1 MGSPRAAQ
9 RVSNQA
15 RRPPIYWTSVTFARA
30 ISRLRRTFQRGL
42 RGGIALLLVP
52 LMVLQVFGGVTYLA
66 HAHDGHGTHLHI
78 AGSREAALTV
88 ARSHVAFHAAG
99 HTHDDTSQ
107 AGGCDH
113 ADAAHA
119 EHSHAVPHAS
129 ILPADHQGE
138 PHGLLV
144 TIPDHEQ
151 VNARAVSA
159 VAAPQPVNMLVAM
172 AWVLAPVPDVSQN
185 HGSPGGHA
193 RTHLVGMTATQRLV
207 RTSGALLL

>member
-1 MGSPRAAQ
+1 M
-9 RVSNQA
+9 
-15 RRPPIYWTSVTFARA
+15 
-30 ISRLRRTFQRGL
+30 
-42 RGGIALLLVP
+42 ALLLVP

-66 HAHDGHGTHLHI
+66 HAHDGHGTHVHI
-78 AGSREAALTV
+78 ADSQQAALTV

-113 ADAAHA
+113 GDDAHA
-119 EHSHAVPHAS
+119 DHAHADHAQAITQAS
-129 ILPADHQGE
+129 ILPSDHQGE

-151 VNARAVSA
+151 VNVRAVSA
-159 VAAPQPVNMLVAM
+159 VAAPQPVHVLVAM
-172 AWVLAPVPDVSQN
+172 AWVLAPVPDVSPNQ
-185 HGSPGGHA
+185 GSPGGQAHM
-193 RTHLVGMTATQRLV
+193 HLANMTASQRLV

>member
-1 MGSPRAAQ
+1 M
-9 RVSNQA
+9 
-15 RRPPIYWTSVTFARA
+15 TLARA
-30 ISRLRRTFQRGL
+30 ISRLSRTFQRGL

-78 AGSREAALTV
+78 AGSRDAAITV

-99 HTHDDTSQ
+99 YTHKETSQ
-107 AGGCDH
+107 AANCDH
-113 ADAAHA
+113 ADDAHA
-119 EHSHAVPHAS
+119 DHAQAITQAS
-129 ILPADHQGE
+129 ILPSDHQGE

-151 VNARAVSA
+151 VNVRAVSA
-159 VAAPQPVNMLVAM
+159 VSAPQPVSMLVAM

-185 HGSPGGHA
+185 QGSPGGQA
-193 RTHLVGMTATQRLV
+193 YMHLAGMTASQRLV

>member
-1 MGSPRAAQ
+1 M
-9 RVSNQA
+9 
-15 RRPPIYWTSVTFARA
+15 TLARA

-42 RGGIALLLVP
+42 RGCIALLLVP

-78 AGSREAALTV
+78 AGSPDAAITV
-88 ARSHVAFHAAG
+88 ARSHLAFHAAG
-99 HTHDDTSQ
+99 HTHHESSQ
-107 AGGCDH
+107 ASGCDH
-113 ADAAHA
+113 ADDAHA
-119 EHSHAVPHAS
+119 DHAHTFAQAS

-185 HGSPGGHA
+185 HGSPGGQAHM
-193 RTHLVGMTATQRLV
+193 HLAGMTTSQRLV